1 MAQEHVGAFSV
12 GDTITVY
19 PVGEIELIEDVG
31 ESFKYRT
38 LEGRDAEGF
47 HFPKGSIGEMPK
59 DWLISDEVGIVE
71 KER

>member
-1 MAQEHVGAFSV
+1 
-12 GDTITVY
+12 
-19 PVGEIELIEDVG
+19 VG

-71 KER
+71 KEC